1 MNGILD
7 NLLVGLVLAAS
18 AGYVITSLGP
28 RGLKARALVVASR
41 GLRLLPAALRLHGL
55 AEKLALASAAKS
67 AGGCGGCDNCGS
79 EHAASQTPGAEVSV
93 PLTKIGRRTQS

>member
-7 NLLVGLVLAAS
+7 NLLVGLVLVAS

-55 AEKLALASAAKS
+55 A
-67 AGGCGGCDNCGS
+67 GGCGGCDNCGS